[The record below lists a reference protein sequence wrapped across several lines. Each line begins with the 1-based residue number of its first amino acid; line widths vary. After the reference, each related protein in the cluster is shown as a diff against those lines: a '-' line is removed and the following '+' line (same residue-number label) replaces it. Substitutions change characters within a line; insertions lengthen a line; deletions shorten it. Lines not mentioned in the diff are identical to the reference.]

1 MWLKCYLHSL
11 QSSPLYPVEHSLK
24 QLPLMWWQWLAFK
37 QGPHLFKHS
46 GPKKPISHPCKEKER
61 IKHIVKHVSSI
72 YKKIGI
78 FVFNNLINVNESS
91 FVFSFACNVNAN
103 KSLSRQVIYPKKHHY
118 SVHKWLSSIL
128 VCIHGHTAQ
137 LLGHIL
143 RSRNSFRCIVANN
156 FYHNILRGILK
167 IVSIDLVS
175 KQTCISLLDY

>member
-78 FVFNNLINVNESS
+78 FVFNNLINVNESY

-103 KSLSRQVIYPKKHHY
+103 KSLSRQVIYPKK
-118 SVHKWLSSIL
+118 
-128 VCIHGHTAQ
+128 TP
-137 LLGHIL
+137 LLCSQVVVLHPCL
-143 RSRNSFRCIVANN
+143 HPRSHCPVTRSHLEV
-156 FYHNILRGILK
+156 
-167 IVSIDLVS
+167 
-175 KQTCISLLDY
+175 T

>member
-78 FVFNNLINVNESS
+78 FVFNNLINVNESY

-103 KSLSRQVIYPKKHHY
+103 KSLSRQVIYQKNTITLFTSGCPPSLFASTVTLPSY
-118 SVHKWLSSIL
+118 SVTSW
-128 VCIHGHTAQ
+128 GHVTVFAA
-137 LLGHIL
+137 LL
-143 RSRNSFRCIVANN
+143 
-156 FYHNILRGILK
+156 
-167 IVSIDLVS
+167 
-175 KQTCISLLDY
+175 QTIFTIIS